1 MMKEAERKREER
13 YMVFCNEQSEKNR
26 ANELLR
32 AEILSRSHQQFPM
45 QRLQQL
51 VTSEIESQFLSYHIQ
66 VEAQKK
72 KVTHTKHNKVQHLW
86 QFSTAGL
93 AAKIRNE
100 TIYMHIKKQ
109 SQFVV
114 ENVTYFVSHY
124 FFCDVFRRYKKVPLR
139 NELTNHFTYLIIDS
153 LFKIYNSMMS
163 EVLIIIWKP
172 VH

>member
-26 ANELLR
+26 ANGLRR

-72 KVTHTKHNKVQHLW
+72 KVTHTKHNKVQHL
-86 QFSTAGL
+86 
-93 AAKIRNE
+93 
-100 TIYMHIKKQ
+100 
-109 SQFVV
+109 
-114 ENVTYFVSHY
+114 
-124 FFCDVFRRYKKVPLR
+124 
-139 NELTNHFTYLIIDS
+139 
-153 LFKIYNSMMS
+153 
-163 EVLIIIWKP
+163 
-172 VH
+172 